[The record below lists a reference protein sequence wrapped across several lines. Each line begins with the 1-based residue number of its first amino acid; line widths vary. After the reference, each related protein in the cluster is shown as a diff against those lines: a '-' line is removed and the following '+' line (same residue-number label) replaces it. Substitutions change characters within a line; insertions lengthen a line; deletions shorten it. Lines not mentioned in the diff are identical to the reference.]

1 MSATMSHSLALFSI
15 VASSFTAGAK
25 LAWSLV
31 SFPAL
36 LGTLDSIPEAAAL
49 DIWYHTFDHGFLMVA
64 PLTLLSGVVC
74 LVNAYLTH
82 TRGSD
87 STSTGLLF
95 LAGLANIGIT
105 PFTFAFGVDVNAE
118 LHLRR
123 ATHGKKDTS
132 HDARLRS
139 GVRGTT
145 PSQQALGVASTAEV
159 LRRWALLNGVRALLP
174 LTGALLV
181 CGCLLLEV

>member
-1 MSATMSHSLALFSI
+1 
-15 VASSFTAGAK
+15 
-25 LAWSLV
+25 
-31 SFPAL
+31 
-36 LGTLDSIPEAAAL
+36 
-49 DIWYHTFDHGFLMVA
+49 MVA

>member
-87 STSTGLLF
+87 STSAGLLF